1 MQYAAQKTTMFD
13 TSCGSYKVTSK
24 SYSYQ
29 NINTASP
36 NKHEL
41 ITNEWKFLFFFN
53 QKHQH
58 TILKDC
64 TKGFSIIF
72 LFPFVIVQ
80 YIFACG

>member
-1 MQYAAQKTTMFD
+1 MLLKKPQCLTQVVGHIKLLVNLT
-13 TSCGSYKVTSK
+13 
-24 SYSYQ
+24 
-29 NINTASP
+29 
-36 NKHEL
+36 L
-41 ITNEWKFLFFFN
+41 IKILILPHQTNMNLLPMNGNFFFFFN